1 MARIGLKCKGARGPF
16 PDVLGIK
23 RFAEFVSDFIDGSG
37 IARPL
42 YLIAISGSKGSV
54 ACRGIRIATSSK
66 FVGTASDRHG
76 LAGCRGYLS
85 GDGRGKSAKIEIID
99 AARGEAAGIAE
110 KSPRGSAALSRL
122 IIQKLMIDTG

>member
-42 YLIAISGSKGSV
+42 YLIAIGSNGSV
-54 ACRGIRIATSSK
+54 AVSRH
-66 FVGTASDRHG
+66 SDRDVKQV
-76 LAGCRGYLS
+76 CRHSVGPGMVS
-85 GDGRGKSAKIEIID
+85 PVVVAIVADGRGKSAKIEIID
-99 AARGEAAGIAE
+99 AARG
-110 KSPRGSAALSRL
+110 RM
-122 IIQKLMIDTG
+122 Q